1 MLVCALDLS
10 TARVLRCTD
19 CACIQILQIKL
30 KCSDFLLVRIG
41 LIGMAVAFMF
51 ISFFENIYCFFGACV
66 MLGFGGLIS
75 PAAMSIVSIR
85 TSDKDQGLAQGAF
98 SANTSLSSILAQVTF
113 DALFI
118 LGNTQYNSAGFA
130 FYFAFA
136 FCLIALACAVGFE
149 RTLSDEKETATDES
163 GDINQS
169 LIGQSMVADDAA
181 NNE

>member
-1 MLVCALDLS
+1 MCICALDFF
-10 TARVLRCTD
+10 TARVLHSSD
-19 CACIQILQIKL
+19 CGFIQILQIKL

-41 LIGMAVAFMF
+41 LVGMAVAFMF

-75 PAAMSIVSIR
+75 PAAMSIVSVR

-118 LGNTQYNSAGFA
+118 LGNTQYDSAGFA

-136 FCLIALACAVGFE
+136 FCLIALACAIGFE
-149 RTLSDEKETATDES
+149 RTLINEKETPSDES
-163 GDINQS
+163 GEINQS
-169 LIGQSMVADDAA
+169 LMGQSLVADDAA
-181 NNE
+181 NHE

>member
-1 MLVCALDLS
+1 V
-10 TARVLRCTD
+10 
-19 CACIQILQIKL
+19 QILQNKL

-75 PAAMSIVSIR
+75 PAAMSIVSVR

-98 SANTSLSSILAQVTF
+98 SANTSLSAILAQVTF

-136 FCLIALACAVGFE
+136 FCLIALACAIGFE
-149 RTLSDEKETATDES
+149 RSLTEEKDVSNEES
-163 GDINQS
+163 GDTSQS
-169 LIGQSMVADDAA
+169 LLWQSLAENVASND
-181 NNE
+181 E

>member
-1 MLVCALDLS
+1 
-10 TARVLRCTD
+10 
-19 CACIQILQIKL
+19 
-30 KCSDFLLVRIG
+30 
-41 LIGMAVAFMF
+41 
-51 ISFFENIYCFFGACV
+51 
-66 MLGFGGLIS
+66 
-75 PAAMSIVSIR
+75 MSIVSAR

-149 RTLSDEKETATDES
+149 RSLTDEKDASNEES
-163 GDINQS
+163 GEINQS
-169 LIGQSMVADDAA
+169 LMGQSMVADDS
-181 NNE
+181 

>member
-1 MLVCALDLS
+1 MCSLHFS
-10 TARVLRCTD
+10 TARVLHSSD
-19 CACIQILQIKL
+19 CDRIQILQIKL

-41 LIGMAVAFMF
+41 LVGMAVAFMF

-75 PAAMSIVSIR
+75 PAAMSIVSVR

-149 RTLSDEKETATDES
+149 RTLINEIETPSDES
-163 GDINQS
+163 GEINQS
-169 LIGQSMVADDAA
+169 LMGQSLVADDAA

>member
-1 MLVCALDLS
+1 MCSLHFS
-10 TARVLRCTD
+10 TARVLHSSD
-19 CACIQILQIKL
+19 CDCIQILQIKL

-41 LIGMAVAFMF
+41 LVGMAVAFMF

-75 PAAMSIVSIR
+75 PAAMSIVSVR

-149 RTLSDEKETATDES
+149 RTLINEIETPSDES
-163 GDINQS
+163 GEINQS
-169 LIGQSMVADDAA
+169 LMGQSLVADDAA

>member
-1 MLVCALDLS
+1 M
-10 TARVLRCTD
+10 TRIY
-19 CACIQILQIKL
+19 IQILQAKL

-41 LIGMAVAFMF
+41 LVGMAVAFMF

-75 PAAMSIVSIR
+75 PAAMSIVSAR

-149 RTLSDEKETATDES
+149 RCLTDEKEASNEES
-163 GDINQS
+163 GEINQS
-169 LIGQSMVADDAA
+169 LMAQSMVADDS
-181 NNE
+181 

>member
-1 MLVCALDLS
+1 M
-10 TARVLRCTD
+10 TRVL
-19 CACIQILQIKL
+19 IQILQAKL

-41 LIGMAVAFMF
+41 LVGMAVAFMF
-51 ISFFENIYCFFGACV
+51 ISFFENIYCFFGACI

-75 PAAMSIVSIR
+75 PAAMSIVSAR

-149 RTLSDEKETATDES
+149 RSLTDEKDASNEES
-163 GDINQS
+163 GEINQS
-169 LIGQSMVADDAA
+169 LMAQSMVADDS
-181 NNE
+181 

>member
-1 MLVCALDLS
+1 V
-10 TARVLRCTD
+10 
-19 CACIQILQIKL
+19 QILQNKL

-75 PAAMSIVSIR
+75 PAAMSIVSVR

-98 SANTSLSSILAQVTF
+98 SANTSLSAILAQVTF

-136 FCLIALACAVGFE
+136 FCLIALACAIGFE
-149 RTLSDEKETATDES
+149 RSLTEEKDVSNEES
-163 GDINQS
+163 GDTSQS
-169 LIGQSMVADDAA
+169 LLGQSLAENVASND
-181 NNE
+181 E